1 MAERSATDLLNLRL
15 PLYAYTAPLWT
26 GRRVLEIGCDDGD
39 SARYLATQGADR
51 VVVIDSDLA
60 QIERARTRFSHPKV
74 DYRPATDLRQ
84 MGVLDELFDFIIVP
98 DGRSLVGNRNLLLVL
113 RRILSAGGHIMISVV
128 AAERRT
134 PAPAEGIGYYE
145 LVDALEGQFPVVRM
159 LGRTPFL
166 GFGLVEFDSAADAL
180 RVDATLLDGKA
191 EPPTHYVAIAGK
203 TAPAA
208 LGYALVQVPFEP
220 IERLLHAAP
229 GAGGRPAIPDEVARR
244 LQAGEQAAEEAR
256 TRLANQNAEIARLLA
271 KVSQLT
277 VELETAETNLRA
289 LTDRTTLAG
298 ASKPAGPAATP
309 VAAVLTG
316 GLDAVAAA
324 TRAELAE
331 RRLEESEHRGRARV
345 EELENRVAELR
356 RKLDEAL
363 VQAESAMR
371 VARVQGDE
379 MDELRARLRRATEDR
394 VATDGEMTRLRRAL
408 LEADEAVLS
417 LTRKTAEQMAAVAHQ
432 IATGLRA
439 SVATAPG
446 GDATGAEQLAA
457 VREELAQ
464 LRVNLAEAVRRAS
477 SAEREREQVTR
488 GSGQG
493 GVEPGASMAVALA
506 DAEERVR
513 VAERA
518 VAHERAEAVELGR
531 RLQGAEEQI
540 RGLSQRAA
548 LVSERDA
555 RIARLEGDKQ
565 DLVWRVAELEEKHR
579 HAVEEASV
587 QRPVTEDIQ
596 VARAGRD
603 RAIAE
608 LHRAAAAHA
617 SEVSRLRASVD
628 EQAALVVELEDSL
641 RAAEARAAAADKE
654 ASTLRRNAKALE
666 EADRTRRG
674 RLAELE
680 GKLLRLERE
689 KSLAAAAGAGPGRVG
704 PAGPGAG
711 EEAERRLG
719 AMEQRALA
727 AEQRAVGLDER
738 LAAAERQAE
747 AAAEAR
753 RTVTAEGP
761 PAVPELE
768 SPLESGVGARVQ
780 NGTHGLPDAAEIQA
794 AIEDVEEQLR
804 QELRMLTAIEDTL
817 TRARDQVARSVSA
830 SLATS
835 TGTTATTT
843 STPPAP
849 GERTDFERAIASKDA
864 QLIET
869 RLELS
874 RLRRESE
881 ERQAGLERE
890 INDLRTRLA
899 PQSGG
904 GAGAGTDSAL
914 GATGQGQSTQLILM
928 HTTLANIRRRAAR
941 LRDELEG
948 FRRRLDS
955 LPPGALSSL
964 LEEIGEDLGEFA
976 K

>member
-1 MAERSATDLLNLRL
+1 VA
-15 PLYAYTAPLWT
+15 
-26 GRRVLEIGCDDGD
+26 G
-39 SARYLATQGADR
+39 
-51 VVVIDSDLA
+51 
-60 QIERARTRFSHPKV
+60 
-74 DYRPATDLRQ
+74 
-84 MGVLDELFDFIIVP
+84 
-98 DGRSLVGNRNLLLVL
+98 
-113 RRILSAGGHIMISVV
+113 ILS
-128 AAERRT
+128 
-134 PAPAEGIGYYE
+134 
-145 LVDALEGQFPVVRM
+145 
-159 LGRTPFL
+159 
-166 GFGLVEFDSAADAL
+166 
-180 RVDATLLDGKA
+180 
-191 EPPTHYVAIAGK
+191 
-203 TAPAA
+203 
-208 LGYALVQVPFEP
+208 
-220 IERLLHAAP
+220 
-229 GAGGRPAIPDEVARR
+229 
-244 LQAGEQAAEEAR
+244 
-256 TRLANQNAEIARLLA
+256 
-271 KVSQLT
+271 
-277 VELETAETNLRA
+277 
-289 LTDRTTLAG
+289 
-298 ASKPAGPAATP
+298 
-309 VAAVLTG
+309 G

-345 EELENRVAELR
+345 EELENRAAELR
-356 RKLDEAL
+356 RKLDDAL
-363 VQAESAMR
+363 VQSESAMR

-379 MDELRARLRRATEDR
+379 MDELRARLRRAAEDR
-394 VATDGEMTRLRRAL
+394 LATDGEMTRLRRAL
-408 LEADEAVLS
+408 SEADEAVLS
-417 LTRKTAEQMAAVAHQ
+417 LTRKTAEQMAVVAQQ
-432 IATGLRA
+432 IATGFRA
-439 SVATAPG
+439 SVAAAPSA
-446 GDATGAEQLAA
+446 DAKGSELLSA
-457 VREELAQ
+457 VREELALVRAQ
-464 LRVNLAEAVRRAS
+464 LAEAVR
-477 SAEREREQVTR
+477 SAGPADIEH
-488 GSGQG
+488 
-493 GVEPGASMAVALA
+493 GASMAVA

-513 VAERA
+513 AAEQA
-518 VAHERAEAVELGR
+518 VARERAEAVELGR
-531 RLQGAEEQI
+531 RLQGAEEKI

-548 LVSERDA
+548 LIGDRDA

-579 HAVEEASV
+579 HAVADATV
-587 QRPVTEDIQ
+587 QRPVTEDVQ
-596 VARAGRD
+596 AARAGRD

-617 SEVSRLRASVD
+617 SEVNRLRASVD

-641 RAAEARAAAADKE
+641 RAAEARAGAADKD

-689 KSLAAAAGAGPGRVG
+689 KSLAAAAGSGPGG
-704 PAGPGAG
+704 GEAAGAGAG
-711 EEAERRLG
+711 EESARRLG

-727 AEQRAVGLDER
+727 AEQQVVGLEER
-738 LAAAERQAE
+738 LAAAERQVAAAAAAA

-753 RTVTAEGP
+753 RTVPAVVAVSAEGLP
-761 PAVPELE
+761 SEPQPEP
-768 SPLESGVGARVQ
+768 SVGARLQ

-794 AIEDVEEQLR
+794 AIEDVEQQLR

-830 SLATS
+830 SLS
-835 TGTTATTT
+835 
-843 STPPAP
+843 STPPAS
-849 GERTDFERAIASKDA
+849 GERTDLERTIATKDA

-881 ERQAGLERE
+881 DRQAGLERE

-899 PQSGG
+899 PQG
-904 GAGAGTDSAL
+904 GAGAGTGTDSSF
-914 GATGQGQSTQLILM
+914 GATGQSQSTQLIVM